1 MNTKNKQEV
10 ITNMIKLNEVI
21 SKKLKNTNKTIENI
35 GYYKDFEFKNS
46 GLALEDSYI
55 VKLKDIKTKKETPKN
70 RDNEGEKEKV
80 EYEIYDKDNNLVAT
94 VDENGIIRFEP
105 EFIDVL
111 EQVNEQYF
119 DTLSLDEAEFELP
132 EELQKDDIVLSKSE
146 IEAEALKIENSK
158 NTEKENTQTQNLDK
172 NQKTQTLQ
180 NNKSYKQEI
189 DPYAKVTQTE
199 TLADMI
205 PEIKQKGYEKI
216 VVDYSDHSKG
226 QNGRFT
232 FKGIDKNG
240 MAHPLESLENTQ
252 GTTTGQTVTSIN
264 SRDGSVVEEEQV
276 AGLVRINGRSS
287 MNGQEEMLSLKTGP
301 YGTIEVDYVRAELG
315 KDKKERYISA
325 PIETRN
331 QKSTTREVRDFMD
344 KHKNTEIDDELNR
357 AEPELDR
364 DGETEMRNID
374 DTASNDSLTADDI
387 IVLEDG
393 SKTTLRKEAAKDKV
407 YDVDEFVRRYNE
419 KAGKTPDEKIEAVH
433 DQYEEEFGEP
443 TRGR

>member
-1 MNTKNKQEV
+1 MDKKSREEVINNMINLSNILSENYKEKKQEIINISYYKDYTFKNIGLAINDAYIIILKNNKSRSDTTKNK
-10 ITNMIKLNEVI
+10 
-21 SKKLKNTNKTIENI
+21 
-35 GYYKDFEFKNS
+35 
-46 GLALEDSYI
+46 
-55 VKLKDIKTKKETPKN
+55 
-70 RDNEGEKEKV
+70 DNELEREM
-80 EYEIYDKDNNLVAT
+80 EIYDNDNNLIAT
-94 VDENGIIRFEP
+94 VDKGGIITFALS
-105 EFIDVL
+105 FL
-111 EQVNEQYF
+111 EQLEKINKAYF
-119 DTLSLDEAEFELP
+119 HTLKLDENTFKMP
-132 EELQKDDIVLSKSE
+132 ERTTKDDIVLTRSQIEEITSKEENKQNSE
-146 IEAEALKIENSK
+146 EIKKGNNLK
-158 NTEKENTQTQNLDK
+158 
-172 NQKTQTLQ
+172 Q
-180 NNKSYKQEI
+180 NNKKQTEQQNKVTYKQEI
-189 DPYAKVTQTE
+189 DPYVKVTGTE

-216 VVDYSDHSKG
+216 IVDYSDHSKG
-226 QNGRFT
+226 QSGKFT
-232 FKGIDKNG
+232 FYGIDEKG
-240 MAHPLESLENTQ
+240 VAHPLESLENTQ

-264 SRDGSVVEEEQV
+264 SRDGSVIEEEQV

-433 DQYEEEFGEP
+433 DQYEKEFGEP